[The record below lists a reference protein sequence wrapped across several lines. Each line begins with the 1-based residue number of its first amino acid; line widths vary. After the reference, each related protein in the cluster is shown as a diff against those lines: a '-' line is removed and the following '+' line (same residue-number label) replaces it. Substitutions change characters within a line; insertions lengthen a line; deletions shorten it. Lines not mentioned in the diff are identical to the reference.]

1 MAARAKQVALG
12 FSLLTLVAGILATV
26 AYAGSDST
34 GQFRLEEQHQWIPQF
49 GVSYA
54 LGVDGIALALILM
67 SLILTPICLL
77 AAWRDLPASG
87 EAPDPREKSY
97 FALMLVLETFM
108 VGVFAATDVFL
119 FYVFFEAMLIPVY
132 FLIGQYGGPRRQYAA
147 VKFLVFSLVG
157 GLIMLA
163 SVIGLY
169 TQGPGGAD
177 GFLVQTL
184 TGLNLDPTTGRL
196 LFLGFFIAF
205 AVKAPMVPVHTWL
218 PDAATEAT
226 PATATLLVGVLDKV
240 GTYGMIRFCLQLFPE
255 ASQWAT
261 PVVIALAVIS
271 VLYGALLA
279 IGQTDVMRLIAYTS
293 ISHFGFIVLGIFA
306 MTSTG
311 FAGSTLYMVNH
322 GFTTAALFLI
332 AAMMVSRRGS
342 KRISDFGGWQRVTP
356 VLAGSFLVAGL
367 SGLALPGLG
376 AFVAEFLTLVGTFQR
391 YPVPAVIATVGIILA
406 ALYILLMYKRMATGP
421 VPESAAGT
429 RDLGSREKWVVAP
442 LIALFLVLGFYP
454 KPALDMI
461 NPAVSTTLGLMGVV
475 DPAPIVP
482 STRKGARSDRH
493 RSPRAARPVHPG
505 DAQLRRAP
513 AAAHRVR
520 VRPHRG
526 ARRGLRPQVDP
537 VCGPGRH
544 HPHRADRR
552 VPRRGARRREQPDL
566 HGRAGV
572 RARRQGVG
580 RHRRSGAV
588 PPGRGSRCCRSW
600 ASSRWPSASAA
611 SAPTRSPRWVP
622 RRRVRGR
629 RRSRSGP
636 AWPPPRCSRW
646 RCSPSAA

>member
-1 MAARAKQVALG
+1 MSSFPWLTVVGAIPLVGAIIVWLLPAGVAARAKQVALG
-12 FSLLTLVAGILATV
+12 FSLLTLVAGILAAV
-26 AYAGSDST
+26 AYGGSSEE
-34 GQFRLEEQHQWIPQF
+34 GQFRLTEQHQWIPQF

-67 SLILTPICLL
+67 SLILVPICLL
-77 AAWRDLPASG
+77 AAWRDLPG
-87 EAPDPREKSY
+87 TDDAPDPRGAHALQGRQKSY
-97 FALMLVLETFM
+97 FALMLVLETFI
-108 VGVFAATDVFL
+108 VGVFASTDVFL

-147 VKFLVFSLVG
+147 VKFLVFSLAG

-163 SVIGLY
+163 AVIGLY

-177 GFLVQTL
+177 GFLVENL
-184 TGLNLDPTTGRL
+184 TGLSLDPTTGRL
-196 LFLGFFIAF
+196 LFLGFFFAF

-306 MTSTG
+306 MTTTG

-332 AAMMVSRRGS
+332 AAMMVNRRGS

-429 RDLGSREKWVVAP
+429 RDLGAREKWVVAP

-461 NPAVSTTLGLMGVV
+461 NPAVSTTLGYMGVV
-475 DPAPIVP
+475 DPAPVVP
-482 STRKGARSDRH
+482 VNAEGGAK
-493 RSPRAARPVHPG
+493 
-505 DAQLRRAP
+505 
-513 AAAHRVR
+513 
-520 VRPHRG
+520 
-526 ARRGLRPQVDP
+526 
-537 VCGPGRH
+537 
-544 HPHRADRR
+544 
-552 VPRRGARRREQPDL
+552 
-566 HGRAGV
+566 
-572 RARRQGVG
+572 
-580 RHRRSGAV
+580 
-588 PPGRGSRCCRSW
+588 
-600 ASSRWPSASAA
+600 
-611 SAPTRSPRWVP
+611 
-622 RRRVRGR
+622 
-629 RRSRSGP
+629 
-636 AWPPPRCSRW
+636 
-646 RCSPSAA
+646 